1 MAAWILAQGLS
12 AERPL
17 VILSDNSVEHALF
30 ALAAQHVGVPS
41 AAISPAYSLMSKDFD
56 KLRSMVS
63 LLEPGAIYVSAMQ
76 PFAAALAAIQ
86 PLHSATI
93 VSGNAADTGA
103 ISFRTIAAT
112 LETPDVAKAF
122 AAVTPDTIAKFLFT
136 SGSTGTPK
144 AVINTQRMLTSSQQ
158 AKAQTWSFLEGS
170 GDGLVILDW
179 LPWSHTFGANH
190 NFNLVLRNGGTLFVD
205 GGKPAPGLFA
215 TSLAN
220 LRSVMP
226 TVYFN
231 VPRGFDMLIA
241 ALRSDDELRRRFFS
255 EVKFAFYAGAALPQ
269 NLWDALEELSIKT
282 VGRALPMVSAWGS
295 TETSPLATD
304 CHFQAQR
311 SGNIG
316 VPIPGTELKLVPSG
330 DKLEVRV
337 RGPNVTPGY
346 WKAPELTAQAFD
358 AEGFY
363 LIGDAVTFADP
374 ARPELGLFFDG
385 RVAEDFKLNSGTWVS
400 VGTLRVAGIAA
411 LAPLAQDIVVTG
423 HGGDEV
429 RFLVF
434 PNIAACRAHAGLT
447 DSADV
452 KDVIG
457 HDKVRHS
464 IAQGLAK
471 LKAQSGNSSGH
482 ATRALLLAEPA
493 SVDGGEIT
501 DKGYINQRAVL
512 TRRAQAVATLDDD
525 GFRRM
530 DRLRRVRRG
539 TSDLARHAGTSPAMT
554 KSKSFALTN
563 LLPKQLTCESF
574 RAIARFTDRAVE
586 LPCRAGRK
594 RMLERSGPS
603 GPNARAHQ
611 AGWNAGA
618 RLAVVAVARSGA
630 ALAGHGAEILVQPP
644 QQVDQNLP
652 LVFLQAGQQ
661 PPLAFERGHD
671 HLVVDRAPARGQRD
685 GVGAAVVG
693 CGADRDQAALLQ
705 HRKIAA
711 DRPLVEADHVADPRG
726 RNAGLDRQQRH
737 DPPFRDVDA
746 EIALIKHRRAVRQ
759 LVGDEGDERRNVAVE
774 IEQRAVIGGCGLH
787 WARPARFPAKGNLA
801 HVSIIAAELRP
812 SNRDMGQGFT
822 RTNFGRS
829 R

>member
-1 MAAWILAQGLS
+1 MPPASATSHDLSETLFAKPAISADRRPDGSIILKSMTPLGESARCVGDWLEHWARQTPQRIFLADRVGTEAPWRTVTYADALKQVRCAAAWILARGLGV
-12 AERPL
+12 ERPL
-17 VILSDNSVEHALF
+17 VVLADNSVDHALF

-56 KLRSMVS
+56 KLKGMIQ
-63 LLEPGAIYVSAMQ
+63 LLGPGAVFVSGTK
-76 PFAAALAAIQ
+76 PFGAALAAIA
-86 PLHSATI
+86 PLHSAAI
-93 VSGNAADTGA
+93 VSSDTGDDEA
-103 ISFRTIAAT
+103 ISFRAIAAT
-112 LETPDVAKAF
+112 PETPDVAKAF
-122 AAVTPDTIAKFLFT
+122 AAITPDTIAKFLFT

-158 AKAQTWSFLEGS
+158 AKAQTWTLL
-170 GDGLVILDW
+170 DGISDLVILDW

-190 NFNLVLRNGGTLFVD
+190 NFNLVLRNGGTLYVD

-241 ALRSDDELRRRFFS
+241 ALRSDDELCRKFFG

-269 NLWDALEELSIKT
+269 NLWDALEQLSIKT

-304 CHFQAQR
+304 CHFQAKR

-346 WKAPELTAQAFD
+346 WKAPELTAQVFD

-374 ARPELGLFFDG
+374 DRPELGLFFDG
-385 RVAEDFKLNSGTWVS
+385 RVAEDFKLNSGTWVN
-400 VGTLRVAGIAA
+400 VGTLRVAGVAA
-411 LAPLAQDIVVTG
+411 LAPLVQDVVVTG

-434 PNIAACRAHAGLT
+434 PNIAACRAHAGLA
-447 DSADV
+447 DSAEA
-452 KDVIG
+452 KDVLA
-457 HDKVRHS
+457 HDKVRAA
-464 IAQGLAK
+464 IAQGLAR

-512 TRRAQAVATLDDD
+512 TRRANAVATLDDD
-525 GFRRM
+525 
-530 DRLRRVRRG
+530 
-539 TSDLARHAGTSPAMT
+539 A
-554 KSKSFALTN
+554 
-563 LLPKQLTCESF
+563 
-574 RAIARFTDRAVE
+574 
-586 LPCRAGRK
+586 
-594 RMLERSGPS
+594 
-603 GPNARAHQ
+603 
-611 AGWNAGA
+611 
-618 RLAVVAVARSGA
+618 SGA
-630 ALAGHGAEILVQPP
+630 WI
-644 QQVDQNLP
+644 
-652 LVFLQAGQQ
+652 
-661 PPLAFERGHD
+661 
-671 HLVVDRAPARGQRD
+671 
-685 GVGAAVVG
+685 G
-693 CGADRDQAALLQ
+693 CTG
-705 HRKIAA
+705 
-711 DRPLVEADHVADPRG
+711 
-726 RNAGLDRQQRH
+726 
-737 DPPFRDVDA
+737 
-746 EIALIKHRRAVRQ
+746 
-759 LVGDEGDERRNVAVE
+759 
-774 IEQRAVIGGCGLH
+774 
-787 WARPARFPAKGNLA
+787 
-801 HVSIIAAELRP
+801 
-812 SNRDMGQGFT
+812 
-822 RTNFGRS
+822 
-829 R
+829 